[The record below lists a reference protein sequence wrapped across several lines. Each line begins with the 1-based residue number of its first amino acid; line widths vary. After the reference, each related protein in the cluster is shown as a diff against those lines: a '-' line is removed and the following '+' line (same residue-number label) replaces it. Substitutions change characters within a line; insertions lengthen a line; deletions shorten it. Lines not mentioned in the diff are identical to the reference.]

1 MAKFQCEQCKAIVS
15 EEDILQ
21 EKTIDKVEF
30 WGQMVNMPY
39 NILICPVCSE
49 IDTFDLNC
57 PVPENIVDK
66 RKECASPL
74 L

>member
-1 MAKFQCEQCKAIVS
+1 MIMAKFQCEQCKAIVS

-49 IDTFDLNC
+49 IDTFDLNS

-66 RKECASPL
+66 TEKL
-74 L
+74 